1 MTAMFSKPP
10 KPPTILQPIVIPQA
24 DPDALKKAQKK
35 AMVDQNSSSGRSS
48 TVLAPSDKL
57 GAG

>member
-1 MTAMFSKPP
+1 MFSKPP
-10 KPPTILQPIVIPQA
+10 KPPTILAPIVIPQA
-24 DPDALKKAQKK
+24 DPDALAKAQRK
-35 AMVDQNSSSGRSS
+35 AMVNQNSSSSRSS